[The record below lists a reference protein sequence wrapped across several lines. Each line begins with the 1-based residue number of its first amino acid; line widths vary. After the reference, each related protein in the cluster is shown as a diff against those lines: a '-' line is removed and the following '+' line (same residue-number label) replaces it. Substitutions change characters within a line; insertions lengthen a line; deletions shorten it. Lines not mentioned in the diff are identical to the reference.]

1 MVLVSALPLTG
12 VCDKDQGSH
21 NLHFFSAKLWRGG
34 VADKIMVCAGFYVV
48 S

>member
-21 NLHFFSAKLWRGG
+21 NLHFFSAKLWKGG
-34 VADKIMVCAGFYVV
+34 VADKIIACAGSEVV